1 MGKMKVYCLKC
12 RRPFGREVVEK
23 YRDLQVIDSRY
34 VAGKEHLE
42 FALAQAEKA
51 FQRKTNI
58 SKDLMMEA
66 LVRASA
72 QRQIKKALETYGVQ
86 NSKSVYVLGKEL
98 PKALLDDYGCVEAAP
113 GIDEKKYEDLKDKF
127 EVTEEEIDAI
137 AGSGFDERIAAL
149 KEIIKE
155 RIALLE
161 AM

>member
-1 MGKMKVYCLKC
+1 MGKMKVHCLKC
-12 RRPFGREVVEK
+12 SRTLGKEVVEK
-23 YRDLQVIDSRY
+23 YRDIQVIDSRY

-86 NSKSVYVLGKEL
+86 NSKSVYVLGEEL
-98 PKALLDDYGCVEAAP
+98 PRSLLDDYGCIEVSP
-113 GIDEKKYEDLKDKF
+113 GIDERRYRDLKERF
-127 EVTEEEIDAI
+127 EVTEEEVDAI
-137 AGSGFDERIAAL
+137 AGASFDERVDAL
-149 KEIIKE
+149 KGIIKE

-161 AM
+161 VL

>member
-1 MGKMKVYCLKC
+1 MRVYSLKC
-12 RRPFGREVVEK
+12 RRTIGKEIIEE
-23 YRDLQVIDSRY
+23 YRDLQVIDSMY

-58 SKDLMMEA
+58 SKDPLMEVI
-66 LVRASA
+66 VRASA

-86 NSKSVYVLGKEL
+86 NSKSVYVLGEEL
-98 PKALLDDYGCVEAAP
+98 PRELLDDYGCVEAEL
-113 GIDEKKYEDLKDKF
+113 GIDENKYEDLVDKF
-127 EVTEEEIDAI
+127 EVTEEEIGAI
-137 AGSGFDERIAAL
+137 TGASFNERVKAL

-161 AM
+161 TM